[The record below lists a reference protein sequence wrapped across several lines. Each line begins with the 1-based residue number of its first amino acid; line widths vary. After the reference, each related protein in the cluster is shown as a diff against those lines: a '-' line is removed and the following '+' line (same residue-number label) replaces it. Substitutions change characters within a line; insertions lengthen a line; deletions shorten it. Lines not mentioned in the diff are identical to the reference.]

1 MTPEITIGIISLILG
16 FFLGYLTS
24 YFNEKGKNKAIIED
38 MKAMT
43 EEKEKVSSHYELDV
57 SKRKYKYEDK
67 RAIYF
72 KYFSLLD
79 EMSTEAN
86 IIAQNEVMPSVN
98 KYTQDYLAANGDTGK
113 ILKAA
118 SELSTSTNNVMLKM
132 HQSQMKL
139 KQETNSIRLIGG
151 EKVLKALTE
160 MENAYDL
167 QLERWGEMMKTLS
180 THILDKNMEAINAQ
194 AEEHKKIG
202 ERIVK
207 CKEDIIES
215 MKKELDEI

>member
-1 MTPEITIGIISLILG
+1 MTTEIIIGIISLILG
-16 FFLGYLTS
+16 FLLGYLTS
-24 YFNEKGKNKAIIED
+24 YFNEKGKNRAMIED

-43 EEKEKVSSHYELDV
+43 EEKEKVSSHYELDI

-72 KYFSLLD
+72 KYFTLLD

-86 IIAQNEVMPSVN
+86 IVAQSEIMPCIN
-98 KYTQDYLAANGDTGK
+98 KYTQDYLLANDDTAK

-118 SELSTSTNNVMLKM
+118 GELSTTTNNVMLKM
-132 HQSQMKL
+132 HQSQIKL

-151 EKVLKALTE
+151 ETVLKALTE
-160 MENAYDL
+160 MENAYDF

-180 THILDKNMEAINAQ
+180 KHILDKNMEALNAQ
-194 AEEHKKIG
+194 AEEHKEIG
-202 ERIVK
+202 ERMVK
-207 CKEDIIES
+207 CKENIIQS

>member
-1 MTPEITIGIISLILG
+1 MTTEIIIGIISLILG

-24 YFNEKGKNKAIIED
+24 YFNEKGKNRAMIED

-72 KYFSLLD
+72 KYFTLLD

-86 IIAQNEVMPSVN
+86 IVAQSEIMPCIN
-98 KYTQDYLAANGDTGK
+98 KYTQDYLSANDDTAK

-118 SELSTSTNNVMLKM
+118 CELSTTTNNVMLKM
-132 HQSQMKL
+132 HQSQIKL

-151 EKVLKALTE
+151 ETVLKALTE
-160 MENAYDL
+160 MENAYDF
-167 QLERWGEMMKTLS
+167 QLERWGEMMKNLS
-180 THILDKNMEAINAQ
+180 KHILDKNMEALNAQ
-194 AEEHKKIG
+194 AEEHKAIG
-202 ERIVK
+202 ERMVK
-207 CKEDIIES
+207 CKENIIQS